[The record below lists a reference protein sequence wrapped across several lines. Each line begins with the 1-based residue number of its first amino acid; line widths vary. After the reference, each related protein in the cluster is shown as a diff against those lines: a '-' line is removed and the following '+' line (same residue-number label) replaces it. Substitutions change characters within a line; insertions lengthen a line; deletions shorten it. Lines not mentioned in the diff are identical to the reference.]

1 MMSMITRSQNTTRVR
16 IAILAVAALTLVLA
30 AAPPVH
36 ATGVGNC
43 GDVTPLRPL
52 AACTEMVWANGVQY
66 SMTFSNTH
74 FAGATPAILDN
85 FYVIAPQT
93 DTPQGPPVPF
103 PHDHVIGDVPP
114 NNHGD
119 YNVRLHGFLVFCS
132 AQGISS
138 GGCVPTMTS
147 IPGLGTLPFAKT
159 VNGQMLTSDDSI
171 ESPANSGLLT
181 LFDTGGV
188 FIATVKPPGKKTN
201 PGNKRSFK

>member
-1 MMSMITRSQNTTRVR
+1 MMSMITRSQNTTRIRV
-16 IAILAVAALTLVLA
+16 AILTVAALTLVLA
-30 AAPPVH
+30 AARPVH
-36 ATGVGNC
+36 ATGLGLC

-66 SMTFSNTH
+66 SMTFSNTQ

-103 PHDHVIGDVPP
+103 SHDHVIGDVPP

-147 IPGLGTLPFAKT
+147 TPFGIVPLAKT
-159 VNGQMLTSDDSI
+159 VNGQNLTSVGPI
-171 ESPANSGLLT
+171 ESPANSGLLV
-181 LFDTGGV
+181 LFDTGADLVGT
-188 FIATVKPPGKKTN
+188 INPGK
-201 PGNKRSFK
+201 

>member
-1 MMSMITRSQNTTRVR
+1 MMSMITRFQNTTRVR

-147 IPGLGTLPFAKT
+147 TPFGIVPLAKT
-159 VNGQMLTSDDSI
+159 VNGQNLTSVGPI
-171 ESPANSGLLT
+171 ESPANSGLLV
-181 LFDTGGV
+181 LFDTGAVLVGT
-188 FIATVKPPGKKTN
+188 INPGK
-201 PGNKRSFK
+201 

>member
-66 SMTFSNTH
+66 SMTFSNTQ

-147 IPGLGTLPFAKT
+147 TPFGIVPLAKT
-159 VNGQMLTSDDSI
+159 VNGQNLTSVGPI
-171 ESPANSGLLT
+171 ESPANSGLLV
-181 LFDTGGV
+181 LFDTGAVLVGT
-188 FIATVKPPGKKTN
+188 INPGK
-201 PGNKRSFK
+201 

>member
-1 MMSMITRSQNTTRVR
+1 MMSMIARFQNTTRVR

-66 SMTFSNTH
+66 SMTFSNTQ

-147 IPGLGTLPFAKT
+147 TPFGIVPLAKT
-159 VNGQMLTSDDSI
+159 VNGQNLTSVGPI
-171 ESPANSGLLT
+171 ESPANSGLLV
-181 LFDTGGV
+181 LFDTGAVLVGT
-188 FIATVKPPGKKTN
+188 INPGK
-201 PGNKRSFK
+201 

>member
-1 MMSMITRSQNTTRVR
+1 MMSMITRSQNTTCIRV
-16 IAILAVAALTLVLA
+16 AILTVAALTLVLA
-30 AAPPVH
+30 AARPVH
-36 ATGVGNC
+36 ATGLGFC

-66 SMTFSNTH
+66 SMTFSNTQ

-147 IPGLGTLPFAKT
+147 TPFGIVPLAKT
-159 VNGQMLTSDDSI
+159 VNGQNLTSVGPI
-171 ESPANSGLLT
+171 ESPANSGLLV
-181 LFDTGGV
+181 LFDTGADLVGT
-188 FIATVKPPGKKTN
+188 INPGK
-201 PGNKRSFK
+201 